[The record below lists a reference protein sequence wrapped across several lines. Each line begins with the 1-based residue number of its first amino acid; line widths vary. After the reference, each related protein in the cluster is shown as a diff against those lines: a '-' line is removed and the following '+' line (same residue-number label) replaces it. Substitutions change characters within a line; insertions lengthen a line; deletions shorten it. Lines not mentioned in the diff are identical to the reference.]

1 VSDRHPKTREALTVV
16 ELDGEAVV
24 FDPDTLDVHRLNPTA
39 TLVFRFLDGSGT
51 VDELADDVAA
61 AFDAPVDDVR
71 AQLTELVQ
79 QLDETDL
86 LEPA

>member
-1 VSDRHPKTREALTVV
+1 VSDRHPKARETLTVV

-24 FDPDTLDVHRLNPTA
+24 FDPDSLDVHRLNPTA
-39 TLVFRFLDGSGT
+39 TLIFRFLDGSSS